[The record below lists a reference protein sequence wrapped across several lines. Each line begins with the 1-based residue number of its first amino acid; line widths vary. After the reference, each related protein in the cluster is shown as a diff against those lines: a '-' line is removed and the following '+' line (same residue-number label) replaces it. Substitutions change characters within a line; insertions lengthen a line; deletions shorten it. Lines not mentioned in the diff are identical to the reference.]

1 VAALFA
7 IMTKVGA
14 YSILRVYTL
23 IFGVEAGP
31 LGGLIDPW
39 LLPIALATMVIG
51 TLGVLSATEL
61 RRQVAYLVVVSVG
74 LLMTAFG
81 LGTQASIAAGLY
93 YLAHTTF
100 AAAALFL
107 LADVIA
113 MGRGTLQDRLD
124 PGPAIANASLVGSL
138 FFITAILVS
147 GLPPLSGFLGKYMV
161 LRAAVDAPSMPWVL
175 GVILTSG
182 LFAVIALARSG
193 SLLFYKAE
201 GTWWLV
207 FFLLKVL
214 WDILVANVAVAAL
227 ILGGRRC
234 MRPAFVSVPLDLRTE
249 LAISILANTVSLTPG
264 TVSAWLSPDRRTLV
278 VHGLRVTDP
287 AALVLEIKTRY
298 ERPLIDI
305 FESTC

>member
-1 VAALFA
+1 
-7 IMTKVGA
+7 M
-14 YSILRVYTL
+14 LRRLLPHPLLTL
-23 IFGVEAGP
+23 V
-31 LGGLIDPW
+31 LTLTW
-39 LLPIALATMVIG
+39 LLLVNSF
-51 TLGVLSATEL
+51 TLGQALL
-61 RRQVAYLVVVSVG
+61 G
-74 LLMTAFG
+74 LLLG
-81 LGTQASIAAGLY
+81 LVIPVFTRHFWPDPVRIA
-93 YLAHTTF
+93 
-100 AAAALFL
+100 
-107 LADVIA
+107 
-113 MGRGTLQDRLD
+113 R
-124 PGPAIANASLVGSL
+124 P
-138 FFITAILVS
+138 
-147 GLPPLSGFLGKYMV
+147 
-161 LRAAVDAPSMPWVL
+161 
-175 GVILTSG
+175 
-182 LFAVIALARSG
+182 
-193 SLLFYKAE
+193 
-201 GTWWLV
+201 WWLV